1 LNEDCGIRPI
11 GTRPCRGISA
21 RLDRLSDVSELSV
34 WHTTGIIIRTQ
45 GCLGS
50 SAFLR
55 ETLHQTFDPCLP
67 CITPFT
73 KHTMKQFPSTT
84 RNYYTPIMKL
94 ATTMSSVS
102 CGRLRIAFT
111 CCRHRY
117 SYLSTMISQ
126 LVPKGCR
133 GPGQIPVFSIRR
145 APAGQRPAERP
156 RRLSAGASIYCRV
169 LLQSGSMVRA

>member
-1 LNEDCGIRPI
+1 MFPAMEDLPQILTTEAGWTPKYEKIVHI
-11 GTRPCRGISA
+11 
-21 RLDRLSDVSELSV
+21 DNMEHVS
-34 WHTTGIIIRTQ
+34 HKR
-45 GCLGS
+45 
-50 SAFLR
+50 
-55 ETLHQTFDPCLP
+55 TLHQTFDPCLP

-73 KHTMKQFPSTT
+73 KHTMKQSPFTT

-156 RRLSAGASIYCRV
+156 RRLSAGASSLPAVFCWCQASLSATV
-169 LLQSGSMVRA
+169 